1 MEGQS
6 SIKLIYTYHLN
17 LLASHSGSSNVKVS
31 LVHWLLYIVYG
42 GAVTVIQEVDANLH
56 TPLLVPDTPAPFAAL
71 PARVLCRAVQLLKLF
86 SLIANMSRGKFTAC
100 M

>member
-42 GAVTVIQEVDANLH
+42 GAVTVIHEVDANLH
-56 TPLLVPDTPAPFAAL
+56 TPLLVPEYTCPICCLASQS
-71 PARVLCRAVQLLKLF
+71 V
-86 SLIANMSRGKFTAC
+86 M
-100 M
+100 